1 MSETKKAYNRE
12 KSVNQFLLIIITI
25 MDLFLFFGYFSDYSK
40 GNIGLVFLLTV
51 ELTVL
56 VSMVADYAV
65 FLHQKDSRIF
75 KHVSVIGYMV
85 VYAIALLGAQNDLV
99 FAMVF
104 PLTVIYILYFDY
116 NLILRIAVVYSLT
129 TVVDLIYIA
138 AVKKSLPSGA
148 ELNSTSLLLQ
158 GATVIVY
165 LIVLCG
171 TTRISNR
178 NNNDKIANLNEEKE
192 KSNQLLDDVLKVAQA
207 VRDNSAKAGE
217 YINILSQNVD
227 TTAQALTGISD
238 GNAHSA
244 ESIEKQTVMTENIQG
259 MIERTKEMSD
269 QMLELARRSK
279 QAVDEGQRTM
289 DTLQDQSGKMQTFN
303 GQVVSSV
310 VQLIENARAVDEI
323 TEQIFAISS
332 QTHLLALN
340 ASIESARAGEAGRGF
355 AVVAEE
361 IRILADETRKLT
373 EDIQKIVQQLRQ
385 NADMAKSTVDNVMAN
400 SSEEHSLIQ
409 SAEEQFY
416 GIGECMGELN
426 QNVGEI
432 YGKIEEILQSNNV
445 IVDSINQI
453 SAVSEEVAANTQ
465 QAVELGEDT
474 SRQAKQAQERM
485 GELLQ
490 TVETIEKY
498 IV

>member
-1 MSETKKAYNRE
+1 MSERKKAYNRE

-40 GNIGLVFLLTV
+40 GNIGLGFLMAV

-56 VSMVADYAV
+56 TSMVADYAV
-65 FLHQKDSRIF
+65 FLHRKDSSIF
-75 KHVSVIGYMV
+75 KHVSVIGYMI
-85 VYAIALLGAQNDLV
+85 VYAIALFGAQNDLV

-116 NLILRIAVVYSLT
+116 NLILRIAVVYSLI
-129 TVVDLIYIA
+129 TVIDLIYIA
-138 AVKKSLPSGA
+138 AVKKALPSGA

-178 NNNDKIANLNEEKE
+178 NNNDKISNLNEEKE
-192 KSNQLLDDVLKVAQA
+192 KSNQLLNDVLKVAQA
-207 VRDNSAKAGE
+207 VKDNSAKAGE

-227 TTAQALTGISD
+227 TTAQALTGISE

-259 MIERTKEMSD
+259 MIEHTKEMSD
-269 QMLELARRSK
+269 QMLELARQSK

-289 DTLQDQSGKMQTFN
+289 DALQEQSGKMQTAN
-303 GQVVSSV
+303 GQVVFSV
-310 VQLIENARAVDEI
+310 EQLIENAREVDAI

-332 QTHLLALN
+332 QTNLLALN

-361 IRILADETRKLT
+361 IRVLADETRKLT

-385 NADMAKSTVDNVMAN
+385 NADIAKDTVDNVMAN
-400 SSEEHSLIQ
+400 SSEEHSLILG
-409 SAEEQFY
+409 ADEQFC

-426 QNVGEI
+426 KNVGAI

-453 SAVSEEVAANTQ
+453 SAVSEEVSANTQ

-474 SRQAKQAQERM
+474 TRQAKQAQGRM
-485 GELLQ
+485 EELLQ
-490 TVETIEKY
+490 TVGTLEKY
-498 IV
+498 ME

>member
-1 MSETKKAYNRE
+1 MNEMKKAYNRE

-40 GNIGLVFLLTV
+40 GNISLGFLLAV

-65 FLHQKDSRIF
+65 FLHQKDSRAF
-75 KHVSVIGYMV
+75 KHVSVAGYMV
-85 VYAIALLGAQNDLV
+85 VYALALLGAQNDLV
-99 FAMVF
+99 FAIVF

-116 NLILRIAVVYSLT
+116 NLILRIAVVYSLI
-129 TVVDLIYIA
+129 TVVDLAYLV

-148 ELNSTSLLLQ
+148 QINSTSLLIQ

-178 NNNDKIANLNEEKE
+178 NNNDKIANINEEKE
-192 KSNQLLDDVLKVAQA
+192 KSSQMLGDILKVAQA
-207 VRDNSAKAGE
+207 VRDNTTKAGD
-217 YINILSQNVD
+217 YIDILSQNVE
-227 TTAQALTGISD
+227 TTAQALTGISEA
-238 GNAHSA
+238 NAHNA
-244 ESIEKQTVMTENIQG
+244 ESIEEQTVMTENIQG

-269 QMLELARRSK
+269 QMLEAANQSK
-279 QAVDEGQRTM
+279 SAVDEGQRTM
-289 DTLQDQSGKMQTFN
+289 DALQEQSGRMQTYN

-310 VQLIENARAVDEI
+310 EQLIENAQKVDEM

-332 QTHLLALN
+332 QTNLLALN

-361 IRILADETRKLT
+361 IRVLADETRKLT
-373 EDIQKIVQQLRQ
+373 ENIQEIVQQLRQ

-409 SAEEQFY
+409 SAEEQFLD
-416 GIGECMGELN
+416 IGGRMGELN
-426 QNVGEI
+426 ENVGKI
-432 YGKIEEILQSNNV
+432 YGKIEEILQSNNA

-453 SAVSEEVAANTQ
+453 SAVSEEVSANTQ

-485 GELLQ
+485 EELMQ
-490 TVETIEKY
+490 TVEMIEKY
-498 IV
+498 M

>member
-12 KSVNQFLLIIITI
+12 KVVNQFLLVIITI
-25 MDLFLFFGYFSDYSK
+25 MDMFLFVGYFSDYSK
-40 GNIGLVFLLTV
+40 GNISFGFLMAV

-56 VSMVADYAV
+56 ISMISDYAV
-65 FLHQKDSRIF
+65 FLRQKDSKIF
-75 KHVSVIGYMV
+75 KHVSVTGYMV
-85 VYAIALLGAQNDLV
+85 VYTIALLGAQNDLV

-116 NLILRIAVVYSLT
+116 NLILRIAVVYSVV
-129 TVVDLIYIA
+129 TVVDLVYLG
-138 AVKKSLPSGA
+138 AVKKCLPSGA

-171 TTRISNR
+171 TTKISNR
-178 NNNDKIANLNEEKE
+178 NNNDKISNLKEQRE
-192 KSNQLLDDVLKVAQA
+192 KSNQLLEDVLQVAQA
-207 VRDNSAKAGE
+207 VKDNSAKAGE
-217 YINILSQNVD
+217 YIDILSQNVE
-227 TTAQALTGISD
+227 TTAQALSGISE

-244 ESIEKQTVMTENIQG
+244 QSIEKQTVMTENIHG

-269 QMLELARRSK
+269 QMLELARKSGD
-279 QAVDEGQRTM
+279 AVDEGQRTM
-289 DTLQDQSGKMQTFN
+289 DTLREQSGKMQTAN
-303 GQVVSSV
+303 RHVVSSV
-310 VQLIENARAVDEI
+310 EQLIENAREVDEI

-332 QTHLLALN
+332 QTNLLALN

-361 IRILADETRKLT
+361 IRVLADETRKLT
-373 EDIQKIVQQLRQ
+373 ENIQKIVQQLRE
-385 NADMAKSTVDNVMAN
+385 NADAAKTTVDNVMEN
-400 SSEEHSLIQ
+400 STEEHSLIG
-409 SAEEQFY
+409 SAQEQFY
-416 GIGECMGELN
+416 DIGERMGELN
-426 QNVGEI
+426 QNVTDI
-432 YGKIEEILQSNNV
+432 YGKIEEILDSNNV

-453 SAVSEEVAANTQ
+453 SAVSEEVSANTQ

-474 SRQAKQAQERM
+474 SRQARQAQERM
-485 GELLQ
+485 EELLQ

-498 IV
+498 M